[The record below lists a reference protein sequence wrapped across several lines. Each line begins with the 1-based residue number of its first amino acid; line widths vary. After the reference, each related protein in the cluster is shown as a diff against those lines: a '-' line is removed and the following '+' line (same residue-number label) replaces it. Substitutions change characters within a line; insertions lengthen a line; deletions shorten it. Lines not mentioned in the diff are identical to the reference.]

1 MVLDKDNIPFFNDLE
16 NTNKKVKLNGN
27 IYDLYSAPTWEL
39 SQRVDSL
46 MENDSLGYDIDDYL
60 IDEDISI

>member
-1 MVLDKDNIPFFNDLE
+1 MLFDKDDIPFFNDLE

-39 SQRVDSL
+39 AQRVDSL
-46 MENDSLGYDIDDYL
+46 MGNDSLGYDIDDYL